1 MFMHY
6 TPSETAL
13 ENCFSL
19 IIHNMNYA
27 LYDIVEDELA
37 FDLTDHKKK
46 KLIGMYSSYFHEKPA
61 KKKSWHHKLQ
71 LSLIV
76 QNYNQFHW

>member
-1 MFMHY
+1 MHY
-6 TPSETAL
+6 TPNETAL

-27 LYDIVEDELA
+27 LYDIVGDKLV

-46 KLIGMYSSYFHEKPA
+46 S
-61 KKKSWHHKLQ
+61 
-71 LSLIV
+71 
-76 QNYNQFHW
+76 

>member
-46 KLIGMYSSYFHEKPA
+46 
-61 KKKSWHHKLQ
+61 SW
-71 LSLIV
+71 
-76 QNYNQFHW
+76 